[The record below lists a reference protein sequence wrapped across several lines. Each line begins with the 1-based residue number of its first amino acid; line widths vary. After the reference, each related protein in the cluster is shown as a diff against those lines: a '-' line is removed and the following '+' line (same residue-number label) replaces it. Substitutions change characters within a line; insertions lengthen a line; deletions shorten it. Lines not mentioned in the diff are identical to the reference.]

1 MKINL
6 FVIFL
11 LAINLLSTAQNQ
23 QTDKLEDY
31 SIPFITQARLDSL
44 KSIFLSEDLKYHSG
58 DDPLWAKKDFDDTD
72 WTDLYVNFQIA
83 ELVKT
88 DWEGIGWFRK
98 KFKID
103 ASLPNQAIAFTMMQ
117 NGASEFYLNGKLIKS
132 FGTIKSD
139 STKEELFNPQA
150 TPFIVVLDT
159 SAIQVVAIRLSNQN
173 LQKLAVRYPIIA
185 ENDIFSFW
193 VKAPEYSIESKVS
206 SEQYTAEYIF
216 ILAFFLAFTILH
228 LLLFFFYSKGK
239 ENLYFALFTGSVAFL
254 EVANILFYTSH
265 SGSEGVMLIISLG
278 TLFGTLAMLGYVFFL
293 YAIFY
298 EKMPRQFWLLVGL
311 GVLIGV
317 FFMSPF
323 ASRKF
328 FYYVL
333 FPFVLLLTV
342 EGLRVIILAIR
353 RKKRNS
359 LIIGSGVIIFF
370 FSFIFIPFTTII
382 PDLIFD
388 EIVYQTTR
396 FIGFISLPIT
406 MSIYLAR
413 ESAKTKADL
422 ENQVVQVQE
431 LSGKALQQEKREAEL
446 RIENAKKELELQK
459 AAELKSAYEN
469 LEAAHQKLKSTQ
481 VQLIQAE
488 KMASLG
494 ELTAGIAHEIQNPLN
509 FVNNFAEVNKELIA
523 ELKEE
528 IEKGNLGEA
537 VEIANDI
544 QSNEEKINHHGKRA
558 DSIIKGML
566 QHSRTSSGQKELT
579 DINALADEYLRL
591 AYHGLRA
598 KDKSF
603 NANFK
608 LEAAGNLPKI
618 NVIPQEIGRVLL
630 NLINNAFFS
639 VSEKA
644 KQNIEGYKPEVIV
657 RTNYANDKIEI
668 RVIDNGTG
676 IPESVKEKIFQPF
689 FTTKPS
695 GQGTGLGLSM
705 SYDIITKGHG
715 GDLTVE
721 TNLNDDLPTGE
732 AATTFIITLPLTQS

>member
-103 ASLPNQAIAFTMMQ
+103 ASLHNQAIAFTMIQ

-359 LIIGSGVIIFF
+359 LIIGIGVILFF
-370 FSFIFIPFTTII
+370 CSIMIIPLNSMI
-382 PDLIFD
+382 PDLIPNLMVSR
-388 EIVYQTTR
+388 IIG
-396 FIGFISLPIT
+396 FIGFISLPFT

-431 LSGKALQQEKREAEL
+431 LSEKALEQEKREAEL

-528 IEKGNLGEA
+528 IEKGNLDEA
-537 VEIANDI
+537 FEIANDI